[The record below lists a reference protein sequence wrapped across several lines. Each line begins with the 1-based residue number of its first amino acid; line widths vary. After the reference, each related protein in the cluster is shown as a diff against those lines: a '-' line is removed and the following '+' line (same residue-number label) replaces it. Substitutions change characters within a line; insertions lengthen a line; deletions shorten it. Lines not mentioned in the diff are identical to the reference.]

1 MRRTAT
7 ELGANANSILD
18 YDQLQQ
24 IVSRN
29 QVFIRDFI
37 LVICCILVFVI
48 LLVFILF
55 VLSVGGNVERLN
67 TIKTKREKRLLAN
80 IDYRYA

>member
-1 MRRTAT
+1 MRRTAAT
-7 ELGANANSILD
+7 ANPGSTLD
-18 YDQLQQ
+18 HDQLQQ

-29 QVFIRDFI
+29 QTFIRDFI

-48 LLVFILF
+48 LLIFILF

-67 TIKTKREKRLLAN
+67 TLAANRKKRLLAN
-80 IDYRYA
+80 VDYRYA